1 VNDTSPKVAALMHR
15 LLMQR
20 TPEERV
26 LMGFSMFDSARKL
39 VEAGLAASGLVEGT
53 LEFRRSYLAR
63 MYAGELTP
71 EQIDRIA
78 ARLPAGR

>member
-1 VNDTSPKVAALMHR
+1 
-15 LLMQR
+15 
-20 TPEERV
+20 
-26 LMGFSMFDSARKL
+26 MGFSMFDSARKF
-39 VEAGLAASGLVEGT
+39 VEAGLKASGLVEGT
-53 LEFRRSYLAR
+53 FEFRRGYLVR